1 MVDFT
6 DGPAPRGYF
15 APLRFEADIF
25 DCEVE
30 GRIPRELNGAFVRV
44 GGEYFYPP
52 SRADDSPFSTD
63 GFISRFRIADGNVDF
78 KARWIRTPRFLNN
91 LAARRQLYGVYRN
104 PFTADPSNQYAD
116 KPFLGTVMN
125 TAPIAHHGKLYALK
139 EDAHPYE
146 IDPNT
151 LETLGPWNFGGKYK
165 AQTFSA
171 HPKVDP
177 VSGEMICYGYEATG
191 LCSDD
196 LWIYSISPQGEVVRE
211 YKVKVPY
218 VSCLHDMVLTQKYM
232 IFPVYGY
239 VTSLERLR
247 AGHLHWAWDK
257 SMPTYWGFVPRAGD
271 GSDVRWF
278 KGPASVVMHTINAF
292 DEGDKVIVDAPISDG
307 NPFPFFPQ
315 IDGAPWSPPLAR
327 HTLRRL
333 EFNLASSGDGYVER
347 ILDPTDVVDLA
358 RIDDRY
364 LSLPYRYV
372 YSSMSDP
379 SQPFDTARAG
389 PNRVVNSYFRYD
401 LSTGEWRKFFAGD
414 VHNLQEVTFI
424 PRSASAAE
432 GDGWLIGTASN
443 YAELRTELVIVDA
456 SEMQELARVILPFRM
471 TPQVHARWYGN
482 TELPFSSERL
492 PPWRGRVQ
500 EA

>member
-333 EFNLASSGDGYVER
+333 EFNLASAGDGYVER